1 MATVLNP
8 YANQD
13 LFWPSD
19 FHQNHVKA
27 LQGRGDVRKPF
38 QRQIDL
44 WWCALCL
51 GVKIGQRTRLGPK
64 AKLVK
69 FNDGGILSSDP
80 WRITH
85 LELLA
90 LAEFGEEGLDNPSG
104 TIQMASEYAA
114 TGARVIGETC
124 MGAAEPTLTLLTQL
138 PDYLETA

>member
-1 MATVLNP
+1 MAALSNP

-13 LFWPSD
+13 LFWQKE
-19 FHQNHVKA
+19 FRENYVKA
-27 LQGRGDVRKPF
+27 FQGQGDVRKPF

-51 GVKIGQRTRLGPK
+51 GVKLGRRTPLGPK
-64 AKLVK
+64 DRLVK

-90 LAEFGEEGLDNPSG
+90 LAELGEEGLDSPSD
-104 TIQMASEYAA
+104 TIQMAGEYAA
-114 TGARVIGETC
+114 TGTSVIEEIC
-124 MGAAEPTLTLLTQL
+124 AGAAEPTLTLLTRL
-138 PDYLETA
+138 PDYLE

>member
-1 MATVLNP
+1 MAALSNP

-13 LFWPSD
+13 LFWPME

-51 GVKIGQRTRLGPK
+51 GVRLGRRTPLGPK
-64 AKLVK
+64 AKLIK
-69 FNDGGILSSDP
+69 FNDGGILASDP

-90 LAEFGEEGLDNPSG
+90 LAELGEEGLANPSG
-104 TIQMASEYAA
+104 TIQMAAEYAA
-114 TGARVIGETC
+114 TGASVIEEIC
-124 MGAAEPTLTLLTQL
+124 VGAAEPTLTLVTRL
-138 PDYLETA
+138 PDYLE

>member
-1 MATVLNP
+1 MSALSNP

-13 LFWPSD
+13 LFWPKEFSE
-19 FHQNHVKA
+19 NYVKSF
-27 LQGRGDVRKPF
+27 QGQRDVRKPF

-51 GVKIGQRTRLGPK
+51 GVRLNRRTLLGPRDN
-64 AKLVK
+64 LVK

-90 LAEFGEEGLDNPSG
+90 LAELGEDGLDNPSD
-104 TIQMASEYAA
+104 TIQMAAQYAA
-114 TGARVIGETC
+114 TGAKVIEEIC
-124 MGAAEPTLTLLTQL
+124 AGAAEPTLTLLTRL
-138 PDYLETA
+138 PDYLE

>member
-13 LFWPSD
+13 LFWPSE

-114 TGARVIGETC
+114 TGARVIGEIC

>member
-1 MATVLNP
+1 MATILNP

-13 LFWPSD
+13 LFWPSE

-27 LQGRGDVRKPF
+27 LQGQGDVRKPF

-64 AKLVK
+64 AKRVK

-114 TGARVIGETC
+114 TGARVIGEIC
-124 MGAAEPTLTLLTQL
+124 MGAAEPTLTLLTRL
-138 PDYLETA
+138 SDYLE

>member
-1 MATVLNP
+1 MAISNP

-13 LFWPSD
+13 LFWPTE
-19 FHQNHVKA
+19 FHKHHVKA

-51 GVKIGQRTRLGPK
+51 GVRLGRRTRLGPRER
-64 AKLVK
+64 LVK

-90 LAEFGEEGLDNPSG
+90 LAEFGEEGLDNPAD
-104 TIQMASEYAA
+104 TIQMAAEYAA
-114 TGARVIGETC
+114 SGASIIGEIC
-124 MGAAEPTLTLLTQL
+124 VGAAEPTLTLLTQL
-138 PDYLETA
+138 PDYLE

>member
-1 MATVLNP
+1 MAAIANP
-8 YANQD
+8 YGNQD
-13 LFWPSD
+13 LFWPME

-51 GVKIGQRTRLGPK
+51 GVRLGRRTRLGPK
-64 AKLVK
+64 GELVK

-90 LAEFGEEGLDNPSG
+90 LAELGEEGLDNPSG
-104 TIQMASEYAA
+104 TIQMAAEYAA
-114 TGARVIGETC
+114 TGASVIEKIC
-124 MGAAEPTLTLLTQL
+124 VGAAEPTLTLLTQL
-138 PDYLETA
+138 PDYLE

>member
-1 MATVLNP
+1 ME
-8 YANQD
+8 
-13 LFWPSD
+13 FR
-19 FHQNHVKA
+19 QNHVKA

-51 GVKIGQRTRLGPK
+51 GVRLERRTRLGPRDS
-64 AKLVK
+64 LVK

-90 LAEFGEEGLDNPSG
+90 LAELGEEGLDNPSD
-104 TIQMASEYAA
+104 TIQMAAEYAA
-114 TGARVIGETC
+114 TGASVIEEIC
-124 MGAAEPTLTLLTQL
+124 VGAAEPTLTLLTRL
-138 PDYLETA
+138 PDYLE

>member
-1 MATVLNP
+1 MATILNP

-13 LFWPSD
+13 LFWPSE
-19 FHQNHVKA
+19 FHENHVEA

-38 QRQIDL
+38 RRQIDL

-51 GVKIGQRTRLGPK
+51 GVRMGQRTRLGPR

-114 TGARVIGETC
+114 TGARVIGEIC
-124 MGAAEPTLTLLTQL
+124 MGAAEPTLTLLTRL
-138 PDYLETA
+138 ADDLD

>member
-1 MATVLNP
+1 MAALSNP

-13 LFWPSD
+13 LFWQKE
-19 FHQNHVKA
+19 FRENYVKA

-51 GVKIGQRTRLGPK
+51 GVKLGRRTPLGPK
-64 AKLVK
+64 DRLVK
-69 FNDGGILSSDP
+69 FNDGRILSSDP

-90 LAEFGEEGLDNPSG
+90 LAELGEEGLDNPSD
-104 TIQMASEYAA
+104 TIQMAGEYAA
-114 TGARVIGETC
+114 TGASVIEEIC
-124 MGAAEPTLTLLTQL
+124 AGAAEPTLTLLTRL
-138 PDYLETA
+138 PDYLE

>member
-1 MATVLNP
+1 MATIVNP

-13 LFWPSD
+13 LFWPSE
-19 FHQNHVKA
+19 FHQNYVRA

-38 QRQIDL
+38 KRQIDF

-51 GVKIGQRTRLGPK
+51 GVKIGQRTRLGSK
-64 AKLVK
+64 DKLVK

-114 TGARVIGETC
+114 TGARVVGEIC
-124 MGAAEPTLTLLTQL
+124 MGAGEPTLTLLTRL
-138 PDYLETA
+138 SDYLD